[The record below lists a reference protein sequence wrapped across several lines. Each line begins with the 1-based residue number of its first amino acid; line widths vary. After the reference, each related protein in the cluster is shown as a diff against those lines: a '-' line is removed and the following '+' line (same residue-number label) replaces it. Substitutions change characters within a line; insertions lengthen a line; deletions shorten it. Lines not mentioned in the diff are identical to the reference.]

1 MSKHLLLFL
10 VCLMVA
16 PALADDPAQANRLVV
31 EAAKMMKA
39 ADTEEGTTEKLA
51 LLEAALAKL
60 NEIIEHH
67 PSSGIAVMLITDQP
81 IGSLSLAR
89 LTDVVEQLR
98 TEVSRQQQR
107 DINEDEEQRGTEV
120 SRQQQGDE
128 NEEQAI
134 QAYRGLILQELES
147 HKRYPRMAERIPPER
162 PGRPAVHG
170 ALGRRG
176 AQPGSYRS
184 CQGHESFRSSALRAL
199 ARVGQ
204 LPPFPAEIRRRELLV
219 EMPLT
224 YNLDY

>member
-89 LTDVVEQLR
+89 LTDMVEQLR

-120 SRQQQGDE
+120 SRQQKGDE

-147 HKRYPRMAERIPPER
+147 HKRYPRMAERNRLNGRVVLRFTVRWDGEVLNPEVIEV
-162 PGRPAVHG
+162 A
-170 ALGRRG
+170 
-176 AQPGSYRS
+176 
-184 CQGHESFRSSALRAL
+184 GHESFRSSALRAL